1 MSFVRIGSD
10 PETFLQDS
18 TGKFI
23 SSVGLIGGT
32 KDEPMPIGE
41 GCAVQEDNV
50 SVEFNTPPTNDVR
63 EFVKAINYNLDYI
76 KKRADEM
83 GLVVVHN
90 PSAHFDDDQLQ
101 TREAQTFGCEPD
113 FNAWT
118 KSKNPKPK
126 AADENLRS
134 AGGHIHVGSSIAV
147 ADPVSVI
154 RAMDLFLGVPSVA
167 LDNGTLRRKLYG
179 SAGSFRQKKYGAE
192 YRTLSNFWIFNDSLI
207 EWAYTGTQ
215 RALEF
220 VEKGYTIP
228 EEDGFLIQRCI
239 NASRMDDYEHLNHI
253 YKLA

>member
-1 MSFVRIGSD
+1 MQFLIGAD
-10 PETFLQDS
+10 PEC
-18 TGKFI
+18 FI
-23 SSVGLIGGT
+23 KSRKYGHYKSAVGMVGGT
-32 KDEPMPIGE
+32 KQHPKPIDNLGH
-41 GCAVQEDNV
+41 AIQEDNV
-50 SVEFNTPPTNDVR
+50 SVEFNIPPADSLTGFRASIHKVLDHIRSILPEYDIDTSSAVSFPPEELDTP
-63 EFVKAINYNLDYI
+63 
-76 KKRADEM
+76 
-83 GLVVVHN
+83 
-90 PSAHFDDDQLQ
+90 Q
-101 TREAQTFGCEPD
+101 AQEFGCEPD

-179 SAGSFRQKKYGAE
+179 GAGSFRQKKYGAE

-239 NASRMDDYEHLNHI
+239 NASRMDDYEHLNNI